1 MTYLST
7 LQGPLRAAAVALLS
21 AGLAALVQG
30 SAAAA
35 PAAAGTP
42 VTPVTATIVQQQQSW
57 PDQIQAQG
65 VIAAWQEAVVAS
77 PSSGLA
83 LLALHAA
90 VGERVRRGALLARF
104 DDRALRAE
112 LQRAEAELA
121 RATATRQQADAEA
134 ARAQALHAGGSVSEQ
149 ELQALQTQLALARA
163 QQQAAAAGVQALRIR
178 LDDTR
183 VLAPDDGLITARA
196 ALLGQ
201 VPAAGTELFRLI
213 RQHRLEW
220 RAELNPEQLARVRPG
235 MAVRLQLP
243 DGQQAQG
250 KVRQLAGALEASNR
264 LALVYVDL
272 QPGSSAKAS
281 MLAAGQF
288 ELPGRPALVLP
299 AEALLLRDGRA
310 LVFVLEGES
319 AHARPVQTGRRQGGE
334 VEIVAGLRA
343 GERVVLQ
350 GAGFLRDGERVRA
363 LAAKPAAEPT
373 AKGQP

>member
-1 MTYLST
+1 MTYFF
-7 LQGPLRAAAVALLS
+7 PLRRPRRAAAMALLT
-21 AGLAALVQG
+21 AALGTPLQG
-30 SAAAA
+30 SAAQAGAA
-35 PAAAGTP
+35 PGTP
-42 VTPVTATIVQQQQSW
+42 VTPVTATIVQQQPW
-57 PDQIQAQG
+57 PDQLQAQG

-77 PSSGLA
+77 PASGLA

-121 RATATRQQADAEA
+121 RAAAAQQQADAEA

-149 ELQALQTQLALARA
+149 ELLALQTQLALARA
-163 QQQAAAAGVQALRIR
+163 QQQAAAAGVRALRIR

-220 RAELNPEQLARVRPG
+220 RAELSPEQLVRVRPG
-235 MAVRLQLP
+235 MAVRLQLA

-250 KVRQLAGALEASNR
+250 KVRQLAGALEAGTR

-272 QPGSSAKAS
+272 QPGSSAKAA
-281 MLAAGQF
+281 MLAAGHF

-310 LVFVLEGES
+310 LVFVLDGDS
-319 AHARPVQTGRRQGGE
+319 ARARPVQTGRRQDGAME
-334 VEIVAGLRA
+334 VVAGLRA

-350 GAGFLRDGERVRA
+350 GAGFLRDGERVRV
-363 LAAKPAAEPT
+363 LAARPA